1 MKRSILQVS
10 TNDEIGLVKKASE
23 FIFQH
28 GGSIISDTVRVVGDR
43 AYLLLYFEADDLQ
56 RMHSALDEYRQAAG
70 FEQADLKDTEGT
82 ADQQHAPTV
91 LEVLCRDIKGL
102 LAKQTQLIQSHEY
115 TIVSHDGKRT
125 LSVEGI
131 SEYRQTIT
139 LSISPKRLTQE
150 TVILPDGR
158 RMLRWEAFKLELQQ
172 MLEAHGG
179 RFTVLH

>member
-1 MKRSILQVS
+1 VSKSVLQVS
-10 TNDEIGLVKKASE
+10 TRDEIGLVQKASE
-23 FIFQH
+23 FIFRH

-43 AYLLLYFEADDLQ
+43 AYLLIYFEADDLSP
-56 RMHSALDEYRQAAG
+56 MHSALEDYRRAVG
-70 FEQADLKDTEGT
+70 FEYAVLWDTDAT
-82 ADQQHAPTV
+82 AHQQHSPTV

-102 LAKQTQLIQSHEY
+102 LAKQTELIQAHEY
-115 TIVSHDGKRT
+115 TIVSHDGRQT
-125 LSVEGI
+125 LASEGI

-150 TVILPDGR
+150 TAEGPDGR
-158 RMLRWEAFKLELQQ
+158 PMLRWQVFKLQLQQ